1 MLHACTISMD
11 GDTVQIIPHYSGD
24 VEGPRNFTFFEPP
37 PVKITA
43 FAVERPLF
51 DSLLADFSAEFEVS

>member
-1 MLHACTISMD
+1 MD